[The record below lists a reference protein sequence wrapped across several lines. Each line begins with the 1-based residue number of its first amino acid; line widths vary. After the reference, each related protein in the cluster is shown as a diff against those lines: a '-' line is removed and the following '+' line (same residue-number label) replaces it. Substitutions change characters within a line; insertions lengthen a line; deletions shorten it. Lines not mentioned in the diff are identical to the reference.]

1 MNLGIKDKYALVTGG
16 SHGIGKAIALALA
29 DEGCNVAICS
39 RKLPGLTEV
48 KTQLK
53 TKGVDCLAIQSDV
66 TVKKDV
72 ERVFN
77 QVIKKWGSLHILVNN
92 VGGGG
97 RWGQE
102 DVVGTDEKVW
112 QEVYDKNVTSSVRFI
127 RLAIP
132 YMRKQKWGRIVNIT
146 SLYGREAGGRPWF
159 NIAKVAQTAL
169 IKNLSLKKELV
180 RAGITFNSV
189 APGAIMIPDTGW
201 EAEQKKNPA
210 KFKAMLDEEFPLGR
224 LGKPE
229 EVADLVVF
237 ICSQKA
243 SLINGAAI
251 PVDGSEGRS
260 F

>member
-1 MNLGIKDKYALVTGG
+1 MNLGIKGKYALVTGG

-39 RKLPGLTEV
+39 RKTPGLNDV
-48 KTQLK
+48 KKQLNA
-53 TKGVDCLAIQSDV
+53 KGVDCLAIQADV
-66 TVKKDV
+66 TVKKDI

-102 DVVGTDEKVW
+102 DVISTDEKVW
-112 QEVYDKNVTSSVRFI
+112 QEVYDKNVTSSIRFI

-180 RAGITFNSV
+180 RSGITFNSI

-201 EAEQKKNPA
+201 EDEQKKNPA
-210 KFKAMLDEEFPLGR
+210 SFKAMLDEKFPLGR

>member
-39 RKLPGLTEV
+39 RKLPGLAEV
-48 KTQLK
+48 KIQLK
-53 TKGVDCLAIQSDV
+53 AKGVDCLAIQADV

-72 ERVFN
+72 NRVFN
-77 QVIKKWGSLHILVNN
+77 QIIKEWGTLHILVNN

-102 DVVGTDEKVW
+102 DVISTDEKVW
-112 QEVYDKNVTSSVRFI
+112 QEVYDKNVTSSIRFI

-159 NIAKVAQTAL
+159 NVAKVVQTAL
-169 IKNLSLKKELV
+169 IKNLSLKKEFV
-180 RAGITFNSV
+180 RDGITFNSV

-201 EAEQKKNPA
+201 EGQQKKNPA
-210 KFKAMLDEEFPLGR
+210 AFKAMLDEKFPLGR
-224 LGKPE
+224 LGKPQ

>member
-1 MNLGIKDKYALVTGG
+1 MNLGIKNKYALVTGG

-39 RKLPGLTEV
+39 RKAPGLAEV
-48 KTQLK
+48 KKQLK
-53 TKGVDCLAIQSDV
+53 AKGAGCLAIQADV

-72 ERVFN
+72 SRVFN
-77 QVIKKWGSLHILVNN
+77 QIIKQWGALHILVNN

-97 RWGQE
+97 RWGKE
-102 DVVGTDEKVW
+102 DVISTDEKVW
-112 QEVYDKNVTSSVRFI
+112 QEVYDKNVTSSIRFI

-146 SLYGREAGGRPWF
+146 SIYGREAGGRPWF
-159 NIAKVAQTAL
+159 NIAKCAQTVL
-169 IKNLSLKKELV
+169 MKNLSLKQEFV
-180 RAGITFNSV
+180 RSGITFNSV

-201 EAEQKKNPA
+201 EDEQKKDPVA
-210 KFKAMLDEEFPLGR
+210 FKRMLDEKFPLGR

-229 EVADLVVF
+229 EVGSIVAF
-237 ICSQKA
+237 ICSEKA

-251 PVDGSEGRS
+251 AVDGSEGRS

>member
-1 MNLGIKDKYALVTGG
+1 MNLGIKNKYALVTGG

-53 TKGVDCLAIQSDV
+53 AKGVDCLAIQADV
-66 TVKKDV
+66 TIKKDI

-180 RAGITFNSV
+180 RSGITFNSV

-201 EAEQKKNPA
+201 ETEQKKNPA

-251 PVDGSEGRS
+251 PADGSEGRS

>member
-1 MNLGIKDKYALVTGG
+1 MNLGIKSKYALVTGG
-16 SHGIGKAIALALA
+16 THGIGKAIALALA

-39 RKLPGLTEV
+39 RKSPGLLEM
-48 KTQLK
+48 KKQLK
-53 TKGVDCLAIQSDV
+53 AKGIGCLAIQADV
-66 TVKKDV
+66 TIKKDIS
-72 ERVFN
+72 RVFN
-77 QVIKKWGSLHILVNN
+77 QIIKEWGSLHILVNN

-97 RWGQE
+97 RWGKE
-102 DVVGTDEKVW
+102 DVISTDEKVW

-159 NIAKVAQTAL
+159 NLAKVAQTVL
-169 IKNLSLKKELV
+169 IKNLSLKKEFV
-180 RAGITFNSV
+180 RDGITFNSV
-189 APGAIMIPDTGW
+189 APGSIMIPDTGW
-201 EAEQKKNPA
+201 EDEQKKDPA
-210 KFKAMLDEEFPLGR
+210 AFKVMLDEKFPLGR

-251 PVDGSEGRS
+251 AVDGSEGRS